1 MSLINHLFFTELLGL
16 RVYDLKG
23 RELGRIR
30 DAALVPL
37 VDAIR
42 VDRFLLGGGP
52 AWLTVRYDQ
61 VGRINLDGLWLRDE
75 LLTPHH
81 PLNGWHHD
89 GVERSLKVVVRAF
102 GATF

>member
-1 MSLINHLFFTELLGL
+1 MSIINHLFFTELLGL

-42 VDRFLLGGGP
+42 VDRFLLGGGRP
-52 AWLTVRYDQ
+52 
-61 VGRINLDGLWLRDE
+61 G
-75 LLTPHH
+75 
-81 PLNGWHHD
+81 
-89 GVERSLKVVVRAF
+89 
-102 GATF
+102 